1 MSDRPPEADF
11 SDRTVVVT
19 GAAGNLG
26 HAVAV
31 AFAKL
36 GANLVLVGLHAESLA
51 ERFGSDN
58 DRQLIVAADLRMQSQ
73 ASAAAEAAIARFR
86 RIDVLCNIAGGFR
99 MGEAV
104 HETTD
109 ETWEF
114 LFDLNVRSLLN
125 MVRAIVPRMIELG
138 GGRIVNIGAHAALK
152 GGANMGAYCA
162 SKAAVIRL
170 TESMAAELRD
180 KGINVNCVLPTTI
193 DTPQNRNAMPDAD
206 PARWVAPEDLASTIV
221 FLASPGAR
229 AIHGA
234 AIPVTGLS

>member
-1 MSDRPPEADF
+1 MDF
-11 SDRTVVVT
+11 SDQTVVVT

-36 GANLVLVGLHAESLA
+36 GANVVLVGLHAESLA

-58 DRQLIVAADLRMQSQ
+58 DRQLFVAADLRMQSQ

-104 HETTD
+104 HETSD
-109 ETWEF
+109 ETWDF

-125 MVRAIVPRMIELG
+125 MVARDRAADARTRRRTHRQHRRVCSAE
-138 GGRIVNIGAHAALK
+138 GRREHGRV
-152 GGANMGAYCA
+152 
-162 SKAAVIRL
+162 
-170 TESMAAELRD
+170 LRRRRRRSFD
-180 KGINVNCVLPTTI
+180 
-193 DTPQNRNAMPDAD
+193 
-206 PARWVAPEDLASTIV
+206 
-221 FLASPGAR
+221 
-229 AIHGA
+229 
-234 AIPVTGLS
+234 